1 MQQRQN
7 NKMQYLKLFAL
18 IILAVLAL
26 LPLRN
31 LKVDYDFEAM
41 FPNESGELDKYYSF
55 RNQFGYDNEFVFVVL
70 ENKNK
75 TSIFDS
81 TFLRKADTLGK
92 VLSKIENIRT
102 SYLVTQIVEPDLSSE
117 FPSQRPLLHLN
128 DKSLLQQDSSYL
140 FSGHPIV
147 GSLIAKNGKSLAL
160 YFEHKQ
166 GISKKKSDAL
176 AQNMLLQCNQLG
188 FPEAKLVG
196 RIFAQ
201 QVYIDLITN
210 EFILFSILSALVVML
225 VLFFTFRTWRGI
237 LFPLLI
243 VGLANYFTLATMALL
258 GAKIGLLSAIMP
270 IMIFITGMSD
280 VVHFY
285 EAYLENRKSIS
296 DNKLLFKKIFKEVV
310 LPTFYTLA
318 TTVVGFLSL
327 LFSTMQPVREFG
339 IYTSVGIT
347 FAFLLTILLL
357 PILLQIFPEKYGT
370 QAHSHEENDNKLLQ
384 LLNFVLKNGKKISL
398 ITTVIS
404 VLIISSVYR
413 LKENHLI
420 IDDLKAD
427 VPLKTSV
434 EFINTNYSGIRP
446 LEIDI
451 KCKSIWSEENLKAI
465 DKLSQLV
472 KVKFAA
478 NSVFSLSEYMRLSHK
493 ILYDGKLVAHGNWPE
508 NKEEW
513 GRCQLFLK
521 QHFKQLNLNKVA
533 DTLNNR
539 LRISTKIPD
548 IEYAIINQQ
557 KIEFLAAVKTDPAFS
572 PMEISLTG
580 AAEMIDNNNT
590 YLVKNM
596 LQGFAFSIVLIS
608 VLTWLIHRSWRWV
621 LVFLVPNALPLLLI
635 AGIMAWLGIELK
647 ATTSMIFS
655 IAFGIA
661 TDDTIHFISR
671 IKIELQYGK
680 SLFEA
685 LKITYLQTG
694 RAVLITSL
702 IITAGFACML
712 FSDFK
717 SNFYFGLLISI
728 TMVIAVVCDLL
739 LLPVLI
745 NFFFKEKNQDG
756 VIS

>member
-1 MQQRQN
+1 MQHKQD

-18 IILAVLAL
+18 LILSVLAL

-41 FPNESGELDKYYSF
+41 FPNESGELDRYYDF

-70 ENKNK
+70 ENKNS

-81 TFLRKADTLGK
+81 VFLHKADSLGK
-92 VLSKIENIRT
+92 ALAKIEFITT
-102 SYLVTQIVEPDLSSE
+102 SYLVTQIEEPDLSSE
-117 FPSQRPLLHLN
+117 FPSQRPLLHLQ
-128 DKSLLQQDSSYL
+128 DRSLLRQDSNYL

-176 AQNMLLQCNQLG
+176 AQNMQLVCNQLG

-201 QVYIDLITN
+201 QVYIDLITH
-210 EFILFSILSALVVML
+210 EFLLFSILSALVVVL

-237 LFPLLI
+237 LFPLII
-243 VGLANYFTLATMALL
+243 VGLANFFTLATMALF

-285 EAYLENRKSIS
+285 EAYLENRKSIFDS
-296 DNKLLFKKIFKEVV
+296 KTLFKKIFREVV

-339 IYTSVGIT
+339 IFTSIGIT
-347 FAFLLTILLL
+347 FAFLFTILLL
-357 PILLQIFPEKYGT
+357 PILLQIFPEKNAAEG
-370 QAHSHEENDNKLLQ
+370 HSHEANDSKLSQ
-384 LLNFVLKNGKKISL
+384 LLNYVLRNGKRITFVTTIISL
-398 ITTVIS
+398 
-404 VLIISSVYR
+404 LIISSVYR
-413 LKENHLI
+413 LKQNHLI
-420 IDDLKAD
+420 IDDLKAN
-427 VPLKTSV
+427 VPLKADV
-434 EFINTNYSGIRP
+434 AYINTNYSGIRP
-446 LEIDI
+446 LEIEV
-451 KCKSIWSEENLKAI
+451 KCKNIWSEENLIAI
-465 DKLSQLV
+465 DKLSNLV
-472 KVKFAA
+472 RQKFIV
-478 NSVFSLSEYMRLSHK
+478 NSVFSLSEYLRLSHK
-493 ILYDGKLVAHGNWPE
+493 ILYDGKLIVRGNWPQNGDE
-508 NKEEW
+508 WNK
-513 GRCQLFLK
+513 CQSFLK
-521 QHFKQLNLNKVA
+521 QHFKQLNLNKVV

-539 LRISTKIPD
+539 LRISAKIPD
-548 IEYAIINQQ
+548 IEYAIIKQQ
-557 KIEFLAAVKTDPAFS
+557 KSDFKTAVEEDAVYSSLT
-572 PMEISLTG
+572 ISLTG

-608 VLTWLIHRSWRWV
+608 ILTWFIHRSWRWV
-621 LVFLVPNALPLLLI
+621 LIFLVPNVLPLLLI

-671 IKIELQYGK
+671 MKIELQYGK

-685 LKITYLQTG
+685 LKVTYLQTG
-694 RAVLITSL
+694 RAILITSL

-739 LLPVLI
+739 LLPILI
-745 NFFFKEKNQDG
+745 NFFFKEKSS
-756 VIS
+756 V